1 MIVQVDGLNLLPG
14 AGELLSQCVDDLDK
28 EGDASYSW
36 CFMQDVDPSETWLQ
50 ILQSLWKPSP
60 IDVGHAPWHHCV
72 KNRTPTAPL
81 AQLSHDDAH
90 ELWNNYNPRDP
101 GTLHVL
107 APCCQNPRAM
117 FQPWMQERGG
127 WSVSYSNGRTH
138 GLRAIASHG
147 MVI

>member
-1 MIVQVDGLNLLPG
+1 MIVRVEGLNLLPC
-14 AGELLSQCVDDLDK
+14 ATELLDQCVDDVD
-28 EGDASYSW
+28 EDGDASESW
-36 CFMQDVDPSETWLQ
+36 QD

-107 APCCQNPRAM
+107 APCYQNARAM
-117 FQPWMQERGG
+117 FQPWMQARGG

-138 GLRAIASHG
+138 GLRVIASHVV
-147 MVI
+147 VI